1 MGSGSNDNNK
11 PILEVFGND
20 ILSNLCFILVSLF
33 NRARLKTT
41 SMCNTRHGCV
51 VYRSNAN
58 SKLTETKIIVE
69 IIKPFENKRELL
81 GGKSKTKVSDIYT
94 LYAIFL

>member
-58 SKLTETKIIVE
+58 SKLTETMKSLNHSR
-69 IIKPFENKRELL
+69 IKGNCKGEKQN
-81 GGKSKTKVSDIYT
+81 KVSDIYT